1 MRRGAV
7 AQLLLFGLIAAA
19 IATAVALGFHWLPA
33 PASRQAGRIFFLYW
47 LATAISILVFSVVT
61 AVLVYSIIH
70 FRVAP
75 DDHGDGPPI
84 HGNTRLEI
92 AWTLVPTLLVIVIG
106 VASAIVLSRNSDAG
120 TNPLIVNV
128 TAQQFNWQFSYPHQG
143 NVTAAELRLPLNR
156 TVKLVMQTRDV
167 IHSFWVPEFA
177 QKQDVVPGLTTTL
190 VITPDRLGTYPVICT
205 ELCGLGHALMRSEAI
220 VMKPS
225 EFDAWA
231 KGVKTAVSGGGPA
244 AGKAV
249 FAAQGCGAC
258 HTFKAAGSTGKVGP
272 NLDNIYKDAQLAGLS
287 VPDFIRQSIVDPNAY
302 VAPGFPK
309 NVMPGNFGSL
319 PKDQLDALIN
329 YLVPTSTKTVSP

>member
-7 AQLLLFGLIAAA
+7 VQLVLFGLVAAA
-19 IATAVALGFHWLPA
+19 FATAVALGFHWLPD
-33 PASRQAGRIFFLYW
+33 PASKQADRIFFLYW

-70 FRVAP
+70 FRAAP

-92 AWTLVPTLLVIVIG
+92 VWTLVPTLLVIVIG

-128 TAQQFNWQFSYPHQG
+128 TAEQFAWQFAYPHQG

-156 TVKLVMQTRDV
+156 TVKLVMKSRDV

-177 QKQDVVPGLTTTL
+177 QKQDVVPGITTTL
-190 VITPDRLGTYPVICT
+190 VITPDRLGTFPVICT

-220 VMKPS
+220 VMQPAA
-225 EFDAWA
+225 FDAWA
-231 KGVKTAVSGGGPA
+231 KKSSSAVAGGGPA

-249 FAAQGCGAC
+249 FQAQGCGAC
-258 HTFKAAGSTGKVGP
+258 HTFKAAGATGKVGP
-272 NLDNIYKDAQLAGLS
+272 DLDNIYKDAQLAGLS

-302 VAPGFPK
+302 VPPGFPK